1 MTFRQGVWTIVLSL
15 LAGML
20 VMLWAPVARAEVLDK
35 TKDVGG
41 TTVHYKVVLPNGY
54 DPAKTYPAVFA
65 FPPGSQT
72 MELVNEVL
80 EKNYRDQ
87 AERRGYILVIPAAPN
102 GDMFFEE
109 GQRIFPAFFE
119 AILHDFKIE
128 GGKFHAA
135 GMSNGGIS
143 AFYIAALY
151 PQYFLS
157 ITGFPGYLPDAAPAS
172 VHAITHMCINMY
184 VGGLDSDW
192 LGVVQPQASQ
202 FRAEGLRV
210 RFAVEPG
217 QPHIIGT
224 LRGDGAARL
233 FDGFDEA
240 RRGCGG
246 R

>member
-1 MTFRQGVWTIVLSL
+1 MMKFRSAAL
-15 LAGML
+15 LAGVL
-20 VMLWAPVARAEVLDK
+20 FAFVAFAVPAARADVLDK
-35 TKDVGG
+35 TKDVNG
-41 TTVHYKVVLPNGY
+41 TTVRYKIVLPNGY

-65 FPPGSQT
+65 FPPGSQS
-72 MELVNEVL
+72 MDLVNEVL
-80 EKNYRDQ
+80 ARNYQDQ

-109 GQRIFPAFFE
+109 GQRVFPAFLE

-128 GGKFHAA
+128 GNKFHAA

-157 ITGFPGYLPDAAPAS
+157 ITGFPGYLPEATPAS
-172 VHAITHMCINMY
+172 IHAIAHMCINMY
-184 VGGLDSDW
+184 VGGLDADW
-192 LGVVQPQASQ
+192 LDAVQKQAAQ
-202 FRAEGLRV
+202 LRGDGLHV
-210 RFAVEPG
+210 RFSVEPG

-224 LRGDGAARL
+224 LRGEGAARL

-240 RRGCGG
+240 RHGCG